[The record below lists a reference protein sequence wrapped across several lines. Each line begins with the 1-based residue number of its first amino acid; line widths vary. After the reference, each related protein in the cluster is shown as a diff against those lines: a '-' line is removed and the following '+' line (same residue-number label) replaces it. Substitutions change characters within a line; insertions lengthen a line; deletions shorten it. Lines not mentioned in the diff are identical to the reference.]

1 MPKGHTF
8 AVLLTHSIPT
18 EHGPVHRDVVES
30 NKVPI
35 GQSYVTPILSK
46 LQAAAPA
53 KGQAVQ
59 LVEPKAADCFAGH
72 AVAEL

>member
-53 KGQAVQ
+53 
-59 LVEPKAADCFAGH
+59 
-72 AVAEL
+72 